1 MFGSQ
6 VGVAE
11 GGLHVAVA
19 EEEGFAAAAR
29 RLDLSPPAVTRAV
42 AALEDT
48 LSIKLLDRTTRYVRV
63 TEAGRRYLEDARQI
77 LAALESADET
87 AAGINAE
94 PRGHLVVTAPV
105 MFGQLFVM
113 PIVLEYLEL
122 YPGTAVDAIFL
133 DRSVNLLEEGLDVG
147 VRIGHLSDSSMRA
160 LRVGSVRHVLV
171 AAPSY
176 LARCDSPCT
185 PEDLEMHDLI
195 ASTAGGFGSGWRFLN
210 GTQERLI
217 KIAPRLSVTS
227 NEAAL
232 NAAVKGFGI
241 TRLLS
246 YQVAADIQAGR
257 LVVLMPEYES
267 AELPLHI
274 LHREGRHASAK
285 VRTFIDLMA
294 ERLRGNVTL
303 AT

>member
-1 MFGSQ
+1 
-6 VGVAE
+6 
-11 GGLHVAVA
+11 
-19 EEEGFAAAAR
+19 
-29 RLDLSPPAVTRAV
+29 
-42 AALEDT
+42 
-48 LSIKLLDRTTRYVRV
+48 
-63 TEAGRRYLEDARQI
+63 
-77 LAALESADET
+77 
-87 AAGINAE
+87 
-94 PRGHLVVTAPV
+94 
-105 MFGQLFVM
+105 
-113 PIVLEYLEL
+113 
-122 YPGTAVDAIFL
+122 
-133 DRSVNLLEEGLDVG
+133 
-147 VRIGHLSDSSMRA
+147 
-160 LRVGSVRHVLV
+160 
-171 AAPSY
+171 
-176 LARCDSPCT
+176 
-185 PEDLEMHDLI
+185 
-195 ASTAGGFGSGWRFLN
+195 
-210 GTQERLI
+210 LI